1 MIPAMS
7 LSKLFH
13 LLLVVQ
19 MPAVSRY
26 YFHFNLSTMSFVIF
40 PIDRLEQ
47 TVLTRIRLLSQR
59 SSIISVDLFAKPTAF
74 GGISIQLGQCV
85 KT

>member
-19 MPAVSRY
+19 MPAESHY
-26 YFHFNLSTMSFVIF
+26 YFHFNLSTMSFIIF
-40 PIDRLEQ
+40 PIDALEL
-47 TVLTRIRLLSQR
+47 TVT
-59 SSIISVDLFAKPTAF
+59 SSIIRVDL
-74 GGISIQLGQCV
+74 
-85 KT
+85 

>member
-19 MPAVSRY
+19 MPAESHY

-40 PIDRLEQ
+40 PIDALEQ
-47 TVLTRIRLLSQR
+47 TVLTQIRLVSQR
-59 SSIISVDLFAKPTAF
+59 SSIIRVDLFARPSAF

-85 KT
+85 QT